1 MSQALNFHASTICSE
16 SYYFKLTHIIKKILH
31 SNIFPTNT
39 YCGFELGVL
48 SLLTFLGTFVNI

>member
-31 SNIFPTNT
+31 SNISLPI
-39 YCGFELGVL
+39 LIVVL
-48 SLLTFLGTFVNI
+48 NSVFYLY